1 MTDRRREGAQAQ
13 QELVQTEAAFA
24 AVRQAMVE
32 RLLNSAVADTAA
44 REKLY
49 LAVQSLDAVRKVL
62 FDVIAGAQIEEA
74 VAGME
79 A

>member
-1 MTDRRREGAQAQ
+1 MTDLRREAAKAQ
-13 QELVQTEAAFA
+13 QELTQTEAAFA
-24 AVRQAMVE
+24 AVRRAMVD
-32 RLLNSAVADTAA
+32 RLLGSAVADGAA

-49 LAVQSLDAVRKVL
+49 LGVQSLDAVRKVL